1 MKIDIWSDVICPF
14 CYIGK
19 RKLEA
24 ALEQS
29 GIEADIEWHSFELDP
44 AAPRSFGAP
53 LPEVLQKMYGFTYGQ
68 AIGML
73 MHEELE
79 ARRMGLDF
87 QWRSAKPGNTFDA
100 HRLIHLAKQ
109 HEQQGMG
116 GKLKERLL
124 RAYFSEGQDIGDQLV
139 LRCLAIEMGLDAG
152 EVDAVL
158 AGERFGDAV
167 RADEEE
173 AKQRGI
179 SGVPYYLINGQV
191 SLPGMRKV
199 EEFVRVLRD
208 QEAMIAPRATSSE
221 AEGGTAA
228 AAGMCKDG
236 FCEIQR

>member
-19 RKLEA
+19 RKLEV
-24 ALEQS
+24 ALEET
-29 GIEADIEWHSFELDP
+29 GIEAAIEWHSFELDP
-44 AAPRSFGAP
+44 AAPRSFGEA
-53 LPEVLQKMYGFTYGQ
+53 LPEVLQKMYGFTREQ
-68 AIGML
+68 ALGML

-124 RAYFSEGQDIGDQLV
+124 LAYFTEGQDIGDQQV
-139 LRCLAIEMGLDAG
+139 LRGLALEVGLGAE

-158 AGERFGDAV
+158 ASDRFESEV

-173 AKQRGI
+173 ARQRGI
-179 SGVPYYLINGQV
+179 KGVPYYVINGQATV
-191 SLPGMRKV
+191 PGARDV
-199 EEFVRVLRD
+199 AEFVRVLRD
-208 QEAMIAPRATSSE
+208 QQAVIAPQAGSDD
-221 AEGGTAA
+221 AA
-228 AAGMCKDG
+228 MCKDG